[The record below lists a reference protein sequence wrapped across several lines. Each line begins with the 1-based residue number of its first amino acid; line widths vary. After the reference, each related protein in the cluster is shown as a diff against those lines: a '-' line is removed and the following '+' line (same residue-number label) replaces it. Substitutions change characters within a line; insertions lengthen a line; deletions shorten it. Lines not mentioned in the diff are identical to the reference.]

1 MDRDAMPRDAEI
13 LTDVLRERGVTVD
26 ALAERAGYDDK
37 SIYRYM
43 SGERTLPSIVIRA
56 AFELTCDGRLLRLIT
71 GAVPVCVHLVASSSS
86 FGPAAA
92 ATQTAAAGHRV
103 PPFPDTLVNAGN
115 AIESAGKIIRYLRD
129 ILQDGRVDVKDLVS
143 LEKFIHEA
151 TRAGENLALAVASA
165 NAEIGRIR
173 AGDTRG
179 AK

>member
-13 LTDVLRERGVTVD
+13 LTDVLRERGVSID

-37 SIYRYM
+37 SIYRYL

-56 AFELTCDGRLLRLIT
+56 AFELTHDGRLLRLIT

-86 FGPAAA
+86 SGSAAAGQTAA
-92 ATQTAAAGHRV
+92 ATQPV
-103 PPFPDTLVNAGN
+103 PPFPDTLINAGN

-129 ILQDGRVDVKDLVS
+129 ILQDGRVDVKDLVG
-143 LEKFIHEA
+143 LEKFVHEA

-173 AGDTRG
+173 AGETRG
-179 AK
+179 VK